1 MKLHTLMLA
10 LFIGLFLI
18 ACDNAEPNNPA
29 PTPSEPTTTTAP
41 APATPP
47 TVPTVDDRN
56 EVEKA
61 ADEVGNAADEI
72 KGAAESVKG
81 AKDALEDASFLFRS
95 GLANY
100 LEVITAQREALE
112 SELNLESAKMRIFSA
127 EIELYRSL
135 GGGWK

>member
-47 TVPTVDDRN
+47 TVDDRN

-61 ADEVGNAADEI
+61 ADEVGDAANEVKD
-72 KGAAESVKG
+72 AAESVKG
-81 AKDALEDASFLFRS
+81 AKDALEDIPRS
-95 GLANY
+95 N
-100 LEVITAQREALE
+100 
-112 SELNLESAKMRIFSA
+112 
-127 EIELYRSL
+127 
-135 GGGWK
+135 